1 MANKRRYCYIKWV
14 IFHNHIDIV
23 KKIIVELDFSNYVI
37 KCDLNEATNIDI
49 SKFIKK
55 GNLTSLKAN
64 FYRLEIE

>member
-1 MANKRRYCYIKWV
+1 M
-14 IFHNHIDIV
+14 
-23 KKIIVELDFSNYVI
+23 I

-55 GNLTSLKAN
+55 GDLASLKAN